1 MAVKI
6 RLSNQQQFNDV
17 DFYEMQSAL
26 PTTVAETAPIKND
39 KMMSDIIKGYATTI
53 SSAIN
58 TVPSIMQEQRENFR
72 TMMDVF
78 DMMEQRG
85 MITVNRPQ
93 AIEERTE
100 ATWKETLIG
109 AAAII
114 GSAILF
120 TLIV

>member
-1 MAVKI
+1 MA
-6 RLSNQQQFNDV
+6 
-17 DFYEMQSAL
+17 YEVNLLREIEDEPRRSASSIQ
-26 PTTVAETAPIKND
+26 PAMTGEVVPIKND
-39 KMMSDIIKGYATTI
+39 KMMTDIIKGYATTI

-93 AIEERTE
+93 TVEERTE
-100 ATWKETLIG
+100 ATWKETIIG

-114 GSAILF
+114 GSAMLLALIL
-120 TLIV
+120 